1 MYSLLCVRAGIIGWI
16 WEKKFDIVILTNY
29 IPHLCAECGGFLNHN
44 NFDCLCVPYLRPVGE
59 DDRAD
64 ERPPVRRAPRPM
76 IYRHGRSDS
85 PPFLSEMYELPNAP
99 MPIMYSS
106 VPVKS
111 AALSRRAAKKGREQ
125 SDVYT
130 LTSDDDYEL

>member
-1 MYSLLCVRAGIIGWI
+1 
-16 WEKKFDIVILTNY
+16 
-29 IPHLCAECGGFLNHN
+29 
-44 NFDCLCVPYLRPVGE
+44 
-59 DDRAD
+59 
-64 ERPPVRRAPRPM
+64 M